1 MKMVLFIKN
10 GKNMKYKVI
19 HEIADKESGWSVV
32 TIQTKEGNFSGA
44 SICNSEDEFSTFVG
58 IRYAERRAVAA
69 WAKHKAKIAKIQ
81 LRTMQT
87 LKKDLEIKY
96 SGVFRFPKNKELR
109 AIKIKIRDYS
119 NDIKYWTE
127 AAKSLEESIQTDDQK
142 RADILSRYASAE

>member
-1 MKMVLFIKN
+1 M
-10 GKNMKYKVI
+10 YKI
-19 HEIADKESGWSVV
+19 INEIANPTERYCKV
-32 TIQTKEGNFSGA
+32 TIQTKEGRFTGKSY
-44 SICNSEDEFSTFVG
+44 CNREDDFSTFVG

-69 WAKHKAKIAKIQ
+69 WAKYKAKIAKIQ
-81 LRTMQT
+81 LHTMKT

-96 SGVFRFPKNKELR
+96 SGIFRFPKNKELR

-142 RADILSRYASAE
+142 RADILSRYASTEQVK